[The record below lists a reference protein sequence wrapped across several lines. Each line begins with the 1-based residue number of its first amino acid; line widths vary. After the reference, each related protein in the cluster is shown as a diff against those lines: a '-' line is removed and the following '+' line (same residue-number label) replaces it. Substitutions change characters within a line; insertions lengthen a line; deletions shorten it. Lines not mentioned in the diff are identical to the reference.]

1 MSLYFNILS
10 CLVGCAS
17 GFCVRACFFS
27 DKIRVVTDEDENQV
41 TETHLRDRIRAAN
54 RYITYLE
61 DLLNN
66 STDVTAQSVALNYI
80 DASANLEFSNVEAR
94 VCDSPVSPSAPSAP
108 SADIIQR

>member
-27 DKIRVVTDEDENQV
+27 DKIKVVTDEDGHIEDEEN
-41 TETHLRDRIRAAN
+41 LRNRIRAAN

-61 DLLNN
+61 GLLNN

-80 DASANLEFSNVEAR
+80 DASANLEFSNVDAT
-94 VCDSPVSPSAPSAP
+94 VCDSPVSPTAPQYPSAEV
-108 SADIIQR
+108 IER